1 MTTTSDAGRHDVA
14 VIACVGSAHFFSHFF
29 QLSLAPLFPLLKAE
43 FGIGYAALGLVLTV
57 FYGASGLAQTPAGF
71 LVDRF
76 GPRRVLLAG
85 LALLATSVGLAGL
98 APTYWALLPLAALA
112 GLGNSVFHPAD
123 YAILTARVSDTRL
136 GRAYSIHSVGGSV
149 GWAAAPVVV
158 LPLAAVWGWRTAL
171 GVVAVL
177 GLGVVLVLSRQAVLL
192 GDRRAP
198 RVAAGPTRDV
208 VAGSLHLFA
217 SPPILACFAYF
228 ALTAFAFVGVQSF
241 MVSAIVTIYDAPLP
255 AATGALTGFLLA
267 AGAGTLVGGRLAE
280 LTSRHDLVTI
290 VGVSTGAALM
300 LAPASGAL
308 LVPLL
313 VAAIVVA
320 GFSVGV
326 TSPSRDM
333 LVRAATPRGASGRV
347 FGFVYSGLDV
357 GSSTGPLLFGWLLD
371 HGEPR
376 AIFVAIASVLVLCAF
391 TVVQLRARTAPHPA
405 F

>member
-1 MTTTSDAGRHDVA
+1 VKPEPGRHDVA
-14 VIACVGSAHFFSHFF
+14 VIALVGTAHFFSHFF
-29 QLSLAPLFPLLKAE
+29 QLSLAPLFPLIKAE
-43 FGIGYAALGLVLTV
+43 FGVGYAALGLVLTV

-76 GPRRVLLAG
+76 GARRVLLGG
-85 LALLATSVGLAGL
+85 LALLATAVGLAGL
-98 APTYWALLPLAALA
+98 APTYWALLPFAALA

-123 YAILTARVSDTRL
+123 YALLTARVSDARL
-136 GRAYSIHSVGGSV
+136 GRAYSIHSLGGSV
-149 GWAAAPVVV
+149 GWAVAPVVV
-158 LPLAAVWGWRTAL
+158 LPLASVWGWRTAL

-192 GDRRAP
+192 GDPRAP
-198 RVAAGPTRDV
+198 RVAPAVTGDL
-208 VAGSLHLFA
+208 VAGSLQLFG

-228 ALTAFAFVGVQSF
+228 ALTAFAYVGVQGF
-241 MVSAIVTIYDAPLP
+241 MVSAIVTIYEAPLT

-290 VGVSTGAALM
+290 VGVSAGAALM
-300 LAPASGAL
+300 LAPASGTL

-333 LVRAATPRGASGRV
+333 LVRTATPRGASGRV

-376 AIFVAIASVLVLCAF
+376 AIFVAIGIVLVLCAF
-391 TVVQLRARTAPHPA
+391 TVVPLRAPAAPRPA

>member
-1 MTTTSDAGRHDVA
+1 MTTPAPGRHDVA
-14 VIACVGSAHFFSHFF
+14 VITLVGMAHFFSHFF
-29 QLSLAPLFPLLKAE
+29 QLSLAPLFPLIKAE

-76 GPRRVLLAG
+76 GARRVLLAG
-85 LALLATSVGLAGL
+85 LALLATAVGLAGQ

-123 YAILTARVSDTRL
+123 YAILTARVSDARL
-136 GRAYSIHSVGGSV
+136 GRAYSIHSVGGSI
-149 GWAAAPVVV
+149 GWAVAPVVV
-158 LPLAAVWGWRTAL
+158 LPLASVWGWRTAL
-171 GVVAVL
+171 GVVGVL
-177 GLGVVLVLSRQAVLL
+177 GLGVVLVLARQAVLR
-192 GDRRAP
+192 GDGRAP
-198 RVAAGPTRDV
+198 RTAPARDAL
-208 VAGSLHLFA
+208 AGSLNLFG
-217 SPPILACFAYF
+217 SPAILACLAYF

-241 MVSAIVTIYDAPLP
+241 MVSAIVAIYDAPLSV
-255 AATGALTGFLLA
+255 ATGALTGFLLA
-267 AGAGTLVGGRLAE
+267 TGAGTLAGGRLAE

-290 VGVSTGAALM
+290 VGVSAGAALM

-308 LVPLL
+308 LVPVLI
-313 VAAIVVA
+313 AAIALA

-347 FGFVYSGLDV
+347 FGFAYSGLDV

-376 AIFVAIASVLVLCAF
+376 AIFVAVASVLALCALPA
-391 TVVQLRARTAPHPA
+391 VQLRTRSAPRPA
-405 F
+405 Y